1 MKCINNRLSFS
12 INRHFLLLS
21 ALREPRHQIYGRSI
35 GLLSEVALQ
44 LPISYNIN
52 VSAGRHIRVHVCL
65 CPSLINVHPLYTAYK
80 CVNI

>member
-21 ALREPRHQIYGRSI
+21 ALREPKHQIYGRSI

-52 VSAGRHIRVHVCL
+52 VSGGQAYPGPRLPLPVFDQCSSAVH
-65 CPSLINVHPLYTAYK
+65 SI
-80 CVNI
+80 